1 MSSITSNDFF
11 DKINE
16 FFDKIKQKY
25 EEGMD
30 MVFVG
35 RRGLSEF
42 RIEHHGPVK
51 NNNFMLYGMDVIYC
65 DSIDNVVLID
75 TSVLGTIHKK
85 L

>member
-1 MSSITSNDFF
+1 MNPVISEDTF
-11 DKINE
+11 DE
-16 FFDKIKQKY
+16 VSQKY

-30 MVFVG
+30 TAFVG

-51 NNNFMLYGMDVIYC
+51 NNNFILYGMDVIYC
-65 DSIDNVVLID
+65 DSIQNVVLMD
-75 TSVLGTIHKK
+75 TSALGTITEK